1 MSEDAAATTTDL
13 FPSLREFAMFR
24 NRQEISWRLVDSG
37 VFAEE
42 ASAIV
47 EFWDEEFVVE

>member
-1 MSEDAAATTTDL
+1 MSENATATTTDL
-13 FPSLREFAMFR
+13 FPSLRELAMFR
-24 NRQEISWRLVDSG
+24 NKQDALWRFVDSG

>member
-1 MSEDAAATTTDL
+1 MSEDAAATTTNL
-13 FPSLREFAMFR
+13 FSSLREFAMFR
-24 NRQEISWRLVDSG
+24 NRQEISWRLVNSG

-42 ASAIV
+42 ASAVV